1 MGEMLHASWEPYATR
16 LANADSDDALVATL
30 EAIVAETSTD
40 LAQPAH
46 VVYGHDTRPSCRT
59 LVRALVDGL
68 ASTALSSSALETELV
83 NAGLVTTPQLHY
95 LVRCLNTAGTPEEYG
110 EPSVEGYYRKLA
122 TAYTNLSVSRRR
134 GRLSSTLLPV
144 RSEMPILTMIHPSL
158 PTHSEGATCCRLSPS
173 TAPTASAPP
182 N

>member
-30 EAIVAETSTD
+30 QAIVAETSTD

-68 ASTALSSSALETELV
+68 SSPALSSSSSSAPETQLV

-95 LVRCLNTAGTPEEYG
+95 LVRCLNTAGTPEQYG

-122 TAYTNLSVSRRR
+122 TAYTNLSVSPRSGSTPLSVR
-134 GRLSSTLLPV
+134 G
-144 RSEMPILTMIHPSL
+144 EF
-158 PTHSEGATCCRLSPS
+158 
-173 TAPTASAPP
+173 
-182 N
+182 

>member
-16 LANADSDDALVATL
+16 LANADSDDALVAAL
-30 EAIVAETSTD
+30 ETIVAETSTD

-68 ASTALSSSALETELV
+68 ASTALGPEAELV

-122 TAYTNLSVSRRR
+122 TAYTSLSVSRGLGPQSRR
-134 GRLSSTLLPV
+134 SRLSK
-144 RSEMPILTMIHPSL
+144 RECQILTMGRH
-158 PTHSEGATCCRLSPS
+158 
-173 TAPTASAPP
+173 